1 MKNYDN
7 YTKCEVSLDT
17 TDPQLVSINEDI
29 TAITSLPLP
38 SKHYS
43 AANGR

>member
-7 YTKCEVSLDT
+7 YAKCEVSLDT
-17 TDPQLVSINEDI
+17 TDPQLVSISEDI
-29 TAITSLPLP
+29 TATISLPLP
-38 SKHYS
+38 SNHYS